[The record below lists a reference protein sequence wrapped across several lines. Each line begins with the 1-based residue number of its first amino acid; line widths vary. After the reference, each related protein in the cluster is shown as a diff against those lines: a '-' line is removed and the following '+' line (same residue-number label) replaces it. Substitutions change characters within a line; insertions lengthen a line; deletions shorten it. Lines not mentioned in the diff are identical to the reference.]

1 MAATLGRT
9 DPSVAE
15 ILLRSPWDFEFFQA
29 VRLMALMYP
38 ERRPISGFRQPLEET
53 IRFHAH
59 LSMGFPPSAIQE
71 VTPGIEEDDPLH
83 MTVNFMGLTGPMGI
97 LPANYTEYLI
107 ARSYSRDN
115 AAAAFFDLFN
125 HRLIS
130 LFYLAWE
137 KHHFPVAYERQSQPA
152 ASQWG
157 FTRYLFDLMGMGT
170 TGLLGRLE
178 ITDSV
183 LLSHCGLIAQRPH
196 SAAALAGLLRDYFQ
210 VPVEI
215 HQFVGKWC
223 YLEEDDLSYLGENT
237 VSSQLGCG
245 AVAGSQ
251 VWNPQ
256 ARFRIRVGPLTWKRF
271 QSFLP
276 GGSAFKEL
284 VVLAMYFANQAM
296 DFETQFILLAHEVS
310 GCRLSDEQDSPRLG
324 LSSWLKTETFP
335 KDAEDLV
342 LAVRSSGGL

>member
-1 MAATLGRT
+1 MATPLGRT

-15 ILLRSPWDFEFFQA
+15 ILLRSAWDFEFFQA
-29 VRLMALMYP
+29 VRLLALIYP

-53 IRFHAH
+53 VRFHAH
-59 LSMGFPPSAIQE
+59 LSMAFPPSAIQE
-71 VTPGIEEDDPLH
+71 ITPGTEVDDPLH

-97 LPANYTEYLI
+97 LPSNYTEYLI

-125 HRLIS
+125 HRLIA

-137 KHHFPVAYERQSQPA
+137 KHHFTVGYERQSQPA
-152 ASQWG
+152 ASQWE
-157 FTRYLFDLMGMGT
+157 FTKYLFDLMGMGT
-170 TGLLGRLE
+170 TGLQGRLE
-178 ITDSV
+178 MPDSV

-196 SAAALAGLLRDYFQ
+196 SATALAGLLRDYFR

-223 YLEEDDLSYLGENT
+223 YLEQDDLSYLGEKT

-256 ARFRIRVGPLTWKRF
+256 ARFRIRVGPLSWKRF

-276 GGSAFKEL
+276 GGPAFREL
-284 VVLAMYFANQAM
+284 IALAMYFANQAM
-296 DFETQFILLAHEVS
+296 DFETQFTLLAREVS
-310 GCRLSDEQDSPRLG
+310 ECRLSDDQDSPRLG
-324 LSSWLKTETFP
+324 LSSWLKTEAFA

-342 LAVRSSGGL
+342 LAVGSSGGV